1 MAARLCA
8 LLLKAASSASDTLPL
23 CSSRKPATRS
33 STRRATCLSAALARI
48 AGVTHRVPAFL
59 PPGNFVPSAVVRSTY
74 RRRYLSAET
83 AKSHP
88 HRRGLSQG
96 ACYRCNRCNRT
107 RHIGLRA
114 WRILPS
120 LSGRE
125 FAPLI
130 RHHPDTRNRP
140 RHGVHGQGTQSFGR
154 ETNMLIGVALI
165 LATGIAWLRLIG
177 NEAILILKTSSGD
190 VRALRSIN
198 RQLVYSA
205 KQTIEQAISE
215 RR

>member
-8 LLLKAASSASDTLPL
+8 LLLKAALSASAARRLR
-23 CSSRKPATRS
+23 SSRKPATKS
-33 STRRATCLSAALARI
+33 SPRRATCLSAALARI

-74 RRRYLSAET
+74 RRRYLRAET

-96 ACYRCNRCNRT
+96 ACYRCNRT

-130 RHHPDTRNRP
+130 RHPPDTRNRP

-165 LATGIAWLRLIG
+165 LVTGIAWVRLIG

-190 VRALRSIN
+190 VRALRPIN